1 MKCADRY
8 YSSPYYSDFEKSIL
22 QQTKMKGEEL
32 TKYETNKT
40 IRKKIDK
47 LLHENHLI
55 QQFLYIGYQMRSNDQ
70 RSFGVV
76 IFQNGINRNHTRNRI
91 DPFKKL
97 IHQI

>member
-55 QQFLYIGYQMRSNDQ
+55 QQEIDHNTSKEEKQ
-70 RSFGVV
+70 R
-76 IFQNGINRNHTRNRI
+76 INKLSEAVLEKIKEIEPNFFTRINE
-91 DPFKKL
+91 
-97 IHQI
+97 